1 MLTSKQDKLVYYWLF
16 ERDQRLSEEQIRPG
30 VDDENPV
37 PGDAD
42 PKKQIH
48 IFDFDDTLGVT
59 QDSNGMM
66 LFRNGEPAWKTK
78 EEAEAWVKQN
88 GLDHDLLKGHK
99 GSPIEQPEGMSGF
112 AVYVNSAG
120 LSSAKKTTAKHMYTP
135 NLPSPGDP
143 KSEGDV
149 LVIDF
154 SPSSTAKT
162 AEPIGP
168 SIEKMK
174 QANSQGSET
183 QVITARSGES
193 SIASGEKKVPKDFA
207 GKEHPPSVE
216 KDLADFLQKQGV
228 TPKNRANTPVKGM
241 GGGNKGDQIKK
252 TYFSGDPESHPDEVH
267 FYDDD
272 GDNINKVRN
281 ALQDVDAEVF
291 LYGPGG
297 FSDEHPH
304 PQGKANANDASEKYP
319 TRAKE
324 KKKAEPAQQELP
336 LKESRS
342 LGDLLTFDVA
352 RWQRMAGIKR

>member
-16 ERDQRLSEEQIRPG
+16 ERDQRLSEEKIRPG

-88 GLDHDLLKGHK
+88 NLGHDLLKGHK
-99 GSPIEQPEGMSGF
+99 GSSIEQPEGMSGF

-135 NLPSPGDP
+135 NLPKPGDP
-143 KSEGDV
+143 NSEGDV

-154 SPSSTAKT
+154 SPSSSAKT

-168 SIEKMK
+168 SIDKMK
-174 QANSQGSET
+174 QATAQGSET

-193 SIASGEKKVPKDFA
+193 GIASGEKKTPKDFA
-207 GKEHPPSVE
+207 GKEYPPSVE
-216 KDLADFLQKQGV
+216 KDLADFLKKQGV
-228 TPKNRANTPVKGM
+228 TPKNRANTPIKGM

-252 TYFSGDPESHPDEVH
+252 TYFSGDPESQPDEVH

-281 ALQDVDAEVF
+281 ALKDVDAEVF

-324 KKKAEPAQQELP
+324 KKRASGAGESGEKQSLAE
-336 LKESRS
+336 SIHF
-342 LGDLLTFDVA
+342 DLE